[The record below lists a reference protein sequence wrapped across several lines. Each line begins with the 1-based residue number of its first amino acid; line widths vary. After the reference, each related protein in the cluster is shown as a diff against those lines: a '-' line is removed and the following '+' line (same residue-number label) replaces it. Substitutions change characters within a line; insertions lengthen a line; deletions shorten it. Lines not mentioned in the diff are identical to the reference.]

1 MAADGS
7 RMETYQK
14 HKIRQLF
21 KAFSNIRK
29 SQFWLPS
36 DRSQNAKVQGGA
48 FCRTSPAKLKIRT
61 FQRPHLGASISFGS
75 LYVRV
80 WRCLQ
85 ISNLRNHWVGSG
97 WSIPS
102 GLLFAQNTL
111 LFQQIRKLP
120 QPLEYA
126 RVLQVHQEAPP
137 SSLHKA
143 QVVHDGHSIAG
154 GRAPQQTG
162 DERPLNDEA
171 LGRST

>member
-1 MAADGS
+1 MLFQQKALPRGA
-7 RMETYQK
+7 ETYQK

-21 KAFSNIRK
+21 KAFSNVRK

-85 ISNLRNHWVGSG
+85 ISNLRRRWVGSG

-102 GLLFAQNTL
+102 GLLFAQKPM
-111 LFQQIRKLP
+111 LFQQIRLPRGSPRQQILNIRKL
-120 QPLEYA
+120 LTCFSR
-126 RVLQVHQEAPP
+126 RV
-137 SSLHKA
+137 
-143 QVVHDGHSIAG
+143 
-154 GRAPQQTG
+154 
-162 DERPLNDEA
+162 
-171 LGRST
+171 